1 MTTSAHESD
10 DLPCDLLVFLALT
23 RDIDVGG
30 AQSLLG
36 DFLIQYESPSASPV
50 YRPSRSA
57 A

>member
-23 RDIDVGG
+23 RDIDVGA
-30 AQSLLG
+30 AQSQLG
-36 DFLIQYESPSASPV
+36 DFLIQYESPSATPANQP
-50 YRPSRSA
+50 RGLA